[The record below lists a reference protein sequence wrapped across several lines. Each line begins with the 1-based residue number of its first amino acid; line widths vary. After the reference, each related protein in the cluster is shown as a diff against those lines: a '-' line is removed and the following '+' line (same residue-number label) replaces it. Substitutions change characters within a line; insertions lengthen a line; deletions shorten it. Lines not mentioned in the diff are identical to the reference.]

1 MAAVPPYDIICGP
14 DFNGQNVACSRSP
27 PGDFFNMYLV
37 GFINV
42 FVNDVLQN
50 LTRMLGYHQPY
61 EKILKLKQQMF
72 KICLNGP
79 YYTMFATYMQQR
91 MPLVDIDGQ
100 KISIFDLDYI
110 QDPPQLTQPR
120 PIVTADGTVIDRK
133 ILHLFIGGL
142 AINMM
147 SMLGWLPDLTLD
159 RLPVYE
165 SILPD
170 DRQIGEDIN
179 GAFMDKMRKQES
191 KINSI
196 RLLYAVT
203 SSDFFSIGGT
213 GSVIQE
219 FSRDASGF
227 TRTYVAETTMTT
239 PPVPTFYQSAPN
251 FPSNRIIWNS
261 RNQVTSTV
269 IYVSCFD
276 ESNTDIEFLLRDGV
290 KGGTLRICDPAN
302 PEINFQEWGISG
314 GGIGGVLDKYVQYKV
329 QYMGGNGWQAQN
341 GQMCQLII
349 MKPRQIVPTPSDD
362 LRRQILEATRQIGG
376 VKRQNKSKRRRQK
389 KSNKK
394 SRRRNGNR
402 SYRRNR
408 FY

>member
-14 DFNGQNVACSRSP
+14 DFNGQNVACSP
-27 PGDFFNMYLV
+27 PGDFFNMYLI

-42 FVNDVLQN
+42 FVNDVLQK
-50 LTRMLGYHQPY
+50 LTRMLNYQQYY

-72 KICLNGP
+72 KICLYGP

-91 MPLVDIDGQ
+91 MPTVDIDGQ
-100 KISIFDLDYI
+100 KIPIFDLDYI
-110 QDPPQLTQPR
+110 QDPPRLT
-120 PIVTADGTVIDRK
+120 VTAADGTVIDCK

-147 SMLGWLPDLTLD
+147 SILGWLPDLTLEH
-159 RLPVYE
+159 LPIYV

-179 GAFMDKMRKQES
+179 SAFIDEMRKQKS

-196 RLLYAVT
+196 RLLYAVF
-203 SSDFFSIGGT
+203 SSDFFSIGGG
-213 GSVIQE
+213 GSVSQE
-219 FSRDASGF
+219 FSRVASGF
-227 TRTYVAETTMTT
+227 TRTYVAVTTITT

-251 FPSNRIIWNS
+251 FPKNRIIWNT

-269 IYVSCFD
+269 VYVSCFD
-276 ESNTDIEFLLRDGV
+276 EYNADIEFILKDGV

-302 PEINFQEWGISG
+302 PEINFQEWHINDDDR
-314 GGIGGVLDKYVQYKV
+314 IGGVLDKYVQYKV
-329 QYMGGNGWQAQN
+329 QYMGGRWQAQN
-341 GQMCQLII
+341 DQICQLII
-349 MKPRQIVPTPSDD
+349 MKPGQIVPTPYDD
-362 LRRQILEATRQIGG
+362 LKRQIIEATRQIGG
-376 VKRQNKSKRRRQK
+376 VKRQNKSKRIRQK
-389 KSNKK
+389 RSNKK
-394 SRRRNGNR
+394 SRHHNVKR
-402 SYRRNR
+402 SYNRRSSR